1 MHMSYLDESFGLSGK
16 VAVITGGGG
25 VLASEI
31 GRGLAKAGVKIA
43 FADLD
48 EAAAQ
53 GSAGLVKDEGGEAIG
68 LGTNVLEMDELKKT
82 RDSIL
87 ERFGRADIL
96 LNAAGGNLP
105 GATIAPGESIFNIN
119 LGDLDKVTALNYNGS
134 VLPSLVFGELMAKQ
148 RSGSIINI
156 SSMAALRTITRVWG
170 YSAAKAAVTN
180 FTQWMAME
188 MAMKYKGT
196 VRVNAIAPG
205 FFIGNQNR
213 TLLTN
218 MDGSFT
224 ERGQKVIDNTPM
236 GRFGE
241 AHELIGAVLYLA
253 GKSASFVTGVVLP
266 VDGGFSTYSGV

>member
-1 MHMSYLDESFGLSGK
+1 MSYLDKIFDLNGK
-16 VAVITGGGG
+16 VALLTGGGG

-31 GRGLAKAGVKIA
+31 GQGLAYAGVKIA
-43 FADLD
+43 FVDINE
-48 EAAAQ
+48 EAAWQSAQ
-53 GSAGLVKDEGGEAIG
+53 KILEAGGEAIG
-68 LGTNVLEMDELKKT
+68 LRTNVLDMEELKAT
-82 RDSIL
+82 REQVL
-87 ERFGRADIL
+87 ERYGKVDIL

-105 GATIAPGESIFNIN
+105 GATIAPDESIFNIN
-119 LGDLDKVTALNYNGS
+119 LDDLNKVTELNYNGS
-134 VLPSLVFGELMAKQ
+134 VFPSLVFGELMAGQ

-180 FTQWMAME
+180 FTRWMAME
-188 MAMKYKGT
+188 MAMKYEGS

-218 MDGSFT
+218 SDGSYT
-224 ERGQKVIDNTPM
+224 PRGKKVIDNTPM

-241 AHELIGAVLYLA
+241 ACELTGAVLYLA
-253 GKSASFVTGVVLP
+253 SASASFVTGVVLP